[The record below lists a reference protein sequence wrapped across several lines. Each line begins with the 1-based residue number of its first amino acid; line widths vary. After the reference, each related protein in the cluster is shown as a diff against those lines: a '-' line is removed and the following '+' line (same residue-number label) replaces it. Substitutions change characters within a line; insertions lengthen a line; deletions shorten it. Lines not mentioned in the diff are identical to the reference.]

1 MGLGVSLLGVSND
14 PMHQFHITRAFGL
27 PEWKLAGFD
36 VSFTNAS
43 LFMLIAALL
52 PVTLMTLAMQR
63 RALVPSRGQSMAEL
77 LYGFVDGITTS
88 TMGKDGKKFFPMV
101 FTFFIFILTSNMVG
115 MFPYFFTPTT
125 QIIVTFAMA
134 MIVITTVVVIGFYK
148 NGLKFL
154 KLFMPSGIPWPL
166 YFLVIPIEI
175 ISFLSRPL
183 TLSLRLFANMLA
195 GHIMLKVFSGFVV
208 MMSAAG
214 AVGLLGSVLPLGL
227 AVGLTA
233 LEFLVAFLQAYV
245 FAILT
250 CIYLN
255 DALHPGH

>member
-1 MGLGVSLLGVSND
+1 MLGVSND
-14 PMHQFHITRAFGL
+14 PMHQFHITRFFNAPDWSLG
-27 PEWKLAGFD
+27 GYD

-43 LFMLIAALL
+43 FFLLVAALL
-52 PVTLMTLAMQR
+52 PATYMIWAMKR
-63 RALVPSRGQSMAEL
+63 RALVPNRVQSVAEL

-101 FTFFIFILTSNMVG
+101 FSFFIFILTANMVG

-125 QIIVTFAMA
+125 QIIVTFTMA
-134 MIVITTVVVIGFYK
+134 MIVIGTVLVVGFAK

-154 KLFMPSGIPWPL
+154 KLFMPSGIPAPL
-166 YFLVIPIEI
+166 YALVIPIEV

-195 GHIMLKVFSGFVV
+195 GHIMLKVFAGFVV
-208 MMSAAG
+208 TMSAAG
-214 AVGLLGSVLPLGL
+214 AVGLIGSLLPMGMTVALM
-227 AVGLTA
+227 A

>member
-1 MGLGVSLLGVSND
+1 MWGFSLLGVSND
-14 PMHQFHITRAFGL
+14 PMHQFHIARAFGL
-27 PEWKLAGFD
+27 PEWNLAGYD

-43 LFMLIAALL
+43 FFLLVAALL
-52 PVTLMTLAMQR
+52 PALFMTMAMKR
-63 RALVPSRGQSMAEL
+63 RALVPSRAQGVAEL
-77 LYGFVDGITTS
+77 IYGFVDGITAS
-88 TMGKDGKKFFPMV
+88 TMGKDSKKFFPLV
-101 FTFFIFILTSNMVG
+101 FSLFIFILTANMVG

-125 QIIVTFAMA
+125 QIVVTFAMA
-134 MIVITTVVVIGFYK
+134 MIVILTVVIVGFYK
-148 NGLKFL
+148 NGFKFL
-154 KLFMPSGIPWPL
+154 KIFVPSGIPWPL

-195 GHIMLKVFSGFVV
+195 GHIMLKVFAGFVV
-208 MMSAAG
+208 GMSAAG
-214 AVGLLGSVLPLGL
+214 FVGLIGSILPMGMTVALM
-227 AVGLTA
+227 A

>member
-1 MGLGVSLLGVSND
+1 
-14 PMHQFHITRAFGL
+14 
-27 PEWKLAGFD
+27 
-36 VSFTNAS
+36 
-43 LFMLIAALL
+43 
-52 PVTLMTLAMQR
+52 
-63 RALVPSRGQSMAEL
+63 
-77 LYGFVDGITTS
+77 
-88 TMGKDGKKFFPMV
+88 
-101 FTFFIFILTSNMVG
+101 MVG

-134 MIVITTVVVIGFYK
+134 MIVIGTVVVVGFYK
-148 NGLKFL
+148 NGFKFL
-154 KLFMPSGIPWPL
+154 KIFVPSGIPWPL

-195 GHIMLKVFSGFVV
+195 GHIMLKVFAGFVV
-208 MMSAAG
+208 GMSAAG
-214 AVGLLGSVLPLGL
+214 FVGLVGSLLPLGMTVAL
-227 AVGLTA
+227 MA